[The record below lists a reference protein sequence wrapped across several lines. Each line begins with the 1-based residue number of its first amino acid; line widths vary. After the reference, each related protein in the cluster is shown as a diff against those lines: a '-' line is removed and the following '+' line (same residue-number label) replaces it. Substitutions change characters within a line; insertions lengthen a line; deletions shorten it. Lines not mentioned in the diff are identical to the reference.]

1 MPIYGWALVSEL
13 TLPKSSKTPKRD
25 GLYGGGVPLVVDIE
39 KALYQLQMGKVSCVV
54 DGVKGFRSLAYPE
67 KSSGGKLG

>member
-1 MPIYGWALVSEL
+1 MKSLAREKTTNMPIYGWALVSEL

-54 DGVKGFRSLAYPE
+54 DGVKEGFGL
-67 KSSGGKLG
+67 